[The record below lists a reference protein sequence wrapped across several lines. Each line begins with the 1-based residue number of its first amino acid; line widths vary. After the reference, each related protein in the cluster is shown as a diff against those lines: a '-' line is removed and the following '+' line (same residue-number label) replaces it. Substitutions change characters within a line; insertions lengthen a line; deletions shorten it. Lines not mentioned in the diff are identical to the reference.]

1 MGINPLFRTEK
12 IPGLGIIA
20 EDGRTIVA
28 AETMGNAG
36 LADRYAA
43 ALYELADEGKALDRV
58 ADDLRQIAKMLEE
71 SADLVRLI
79 RSPILG
85 RADQGR
91 ALKAVLEKAGVD
103 ALTGKFVGLVA
114 KNRRLFVLPAMIK
127 AFLATLA
134 RRRGEVAAEVTS
146 AQPLT
151 AQQQEAVTAALRQA
165 VGSKVSVETRVDPAL
180 LGGMVV
186 RVGSRMVDSSLK
198 TKLQKLELAMKG
210 LG

>member
-1 MGINPLFRTEK
+1 
-12 IPGLGIIA
+12 
-20 EDGRTIVA
+20 
-28 AETMGNAG
+28 MGNAG

-43 ALYELADEGKALDRV
+43 ALYELADEGKVLDRV
-58 ADDLRQIAKMLEE
+58 AADLRQISKMLDE

-85 RADQGR
+85 RGEQGR
-91 ALKAVLEKAGVD
+91 AMQAILDKAGVD

-146 AQPLT
+146 AQKLT
-151 AQQQEAVTAALRQA
+151 QQQEEAVTAALRQA

>member
-1 MGINPLFRTEK
+1 MTGT
-12 IPGLGIIA
+12 
-20 EDGRTIVA
+20 
-28 AETMGNAG
+28 AG

-43 ALYELADEGKALDRV
+43 ALYELADESKALDRV
-58 ADDLRQIAKMLEE
+58 ASDLRQIAKLLDE

-85 RADQGR
+85 REEQGR
-91 ALKAVLEKAGVD
+91 AIKAVLDRAGVD

-114 KNRRLFVLPAMIK
+114 KNRRLFALPAMIK

-134 RRRGEVAAEVTS
+134 RRRGEIAAEVTAAAPLS
-146 AQPLT
+146 PAQ
-151 AQQQEAVTAALRQA
+151 AEAVTAALRQA
-165 VGSKVSVETRVDPAL
+165 VGSKVSVETRVDPSL
-180 LGGMVV
+180 LGGLVV

>member
-1 MGINPLFRTEK
+1 
-12 IPGLGIIA
+12 
-20 EDGRTIVA
+20 
-28 AETMGNAG
+28 MGNAG

-43 ALYELADEGKALDRV
+43 ALYELADEGKALDQV
-58 ADDLRQIAKMLEE
+58 AADLRQISKMLDE

-91 ALKAVLEKAGVD
+91 AILAVLGKAGVD
-103 ALTGKFVGLVA
+103 ALTAKFVGLVA

-146 AQPLT
+146 AQKLT
-151 AQQQEAVTAALRQA
+151 VQQEEAVTAALRQA

>member
-1 MGINPLFRTEK
+1 M
-12 IPGLGIIA
+12 
-20 EDGRTIVA
+20 A
-28 AETMGNAG
+28 ADTTGNAG

-43 ALYELADEGKALDRV
+43 ALYELADEAKALDRV
-58 ADDLRQIAKMLEE
+58 ANDLRQLARMLAE
-71 SADLVRLI
+71 SADLTRLI

-85 RADQGR
+85 RAEQGR
-91 ALKAVLEKAGVD
+91 AIKAVLDRAGVD
-103 ALTGKFVGLVA
+103 DLTVRFVGLVA
-114 KNRRLFVLPAMIK
+114 RNRRLFALPAMIK

-134 RRRGEVAAEVTS
+134 RRRGEVAAEVTAAEALTP
-146 AQPLT
+146 AQT
-151 AQQQEAVTAALRQA
+151 EAVTAALRQA
-165 VGSKVSVETRVDPAL
+165 VGGKVSVETRVDPSL

>member
-1 MGINPLFRTEK
+1 
-12 IPGLGIIA
+12 
-20 EDGRTIVA
+20 
-28 AETMGNAG
+28 MGNAG

-43 ALYELADEGKALDRV
+43 ALYELADEGKALDKV
-58 ADDLRQIAKMLEE
+58 AADLRQISKMLDE

-85 RADQGR
+85 RVEQGR
-91 ALKAVLEKAGVD
+91 AMQAVLEKVGVE
-103 ALTGKFVGLVA
+103 ALTAKFVGLVA
-114 KNRRLFVLPAMIK
+114 KNRRLFTLPAMIK

-146 AQPLT
+146 AQALT

>member
-1 MGINPLFRTEK
+1 M
-12 IPGLGIIA
+12 
-20 EDGRTIVA
+20 
-28 AETMGNAG
+28 AG
-36 LADRYAA
+36 LAERYAA

-58 ADDLRQIAKMLEE
+58 ADDLRRLSQLLAD
-71 SADLVRLI
+71 SADLTRLI
-79 RSPILG
+79 RSPVLG
-85 RADQGR
+85 RQEQGR
-91 ALKAVLEKAGVD
+91 AMKAVLDKAGVD
-103 ALTGKFVGLVA
+103 VLTGKFVGLVA

-151 AQQQEAVTAALRQA
+151 AQQAEAVTAALRQA

>member
-1 MGINPLFRTEK
+1 
-12 IPGLGIIA
+12 
-20 EDGRTIVA
+20 
-28 AETMGNAG
+28 MGNAG

-43 ALYELADEGKALDRV
+43 ALYELADEGKALDKV
-58 ADDLRQIAKMLEE
+58 AADLRQISKMLDE

-85 RADQGR
+85 RVEQGR
-91 ALKAVLEKAGVD
+91 AMQAILDKAGVD
-103 ALTGKFVGLVA
+103 QLTAKFVGLVA
-114 KNRRLFVLPAMIK
+114 KNRRLFTLPAMIK

-146 AQPLT
+146 AQALT